1 MSGNEQ
7 FPDNKNAYI
16 QHLISW
22 AIVSL
27 HAENEDSHIRLT
39 LKETILLAQMQ
50 SDGSYTYVQNNYL
63 GVSGKIYIRTTN
75 HPVCLEIADTGKGI
89 DKETETKLFSP
100 FFSTKPNG
108 QGLGLIFI
116 REVLNKQGYA
126 FSLQTGTDGLTRFR
140 IWM

>member
-1 MSGNEQ
+1 MENACRNRNIQIITELSKTPPIVKTDSVLFEQ
-7 FPDNKNAYI
+7 VLVNIIKNA
-16 QHLISW
+16 
-22 AIVSL
+22 
-27 HAENEDSHIRLT
+27 AESIGKD
-39 LKETILLAQMQ
+39 
-50 SDGSYTYVQNNYL
+50 
-63 GVSGKIYIRTTN
+63 GKIYIRTTN

-116 REVLNKQGYA
+116 REVLNKQGYT